1 MKRGSASPL
10 LAAAGSLALLVACQT
25 APLRQRQAQAQP
37 RSAAPAAAHSNEA
50 ERQLA
55 EAKPRLMSADYR
67 ADLADLARLR
77 EQVTALADDP
87 AIGYLAHYWAG
98 FASWRLA
105 INGASHGMS
114 ADDIKA
120 HLERAAVDFEA
131 SIRLRDDFADG
142 YAAAASVNGW
152 LTGINKDDA
161 AVMREH
167 LALARSRL
175 ARAKELAPANP
186 RVLWVEGGALYFAPA
201 AYGGSQER
209 GMEVWRRAAELG
221 EAAAAAGA
229 LGPDWGQPEALMS
242 LAFGHLNQATPDL
255 AAASEEAHAALR
267 LRPEWSYVRDILLPQ
282 IEARRRQN

>member
-1 MKRGSASPL
+1 MQQRSASL
-10 LAAAGSLALLVACQT
+10 LLTAAGALAVLTACQS
-25 APLRQRQAQAQP
+25 APLRQPHDRATP
-37 RSAAPAAAHSNEA
+37 RTAAPAPRSSAA
-50 ERQLA
+50 ERRLA

-67 ADLADLARLR
+67 GDLADLALLR
-77 EQVTALADDP
+77 EQAATLAEDP
-87 AIGYLAHYWAG
+87 ALGYLAHYWAG

-105 INGASHGMS
+105 INGANHGMS
-114 ADDIKA
+114 AGDIKA
-120 HLERAAVDFEA
+120 HLERAAADFEA
-131 SIRLRDDFADG
+131 CIRLRDDFVDG

-152 LTGINKDDA
+152 LTGITSDDT

-167 LALARSRL
+167 LALATSRL

-209 GMEVWRRAAELG
+209 GMDAWRRAAEAG
-221 EAAAAAGA
+221 EAAAVASA
-229 LGPDWGQPEALMS
+229 LAPDWGRPEALMS

-267 LRPEWSYVRDILLPQ
+267 LVPEWSYVRDILLPQ
-282 IEARRRQN
+282 IEARQQQH